1 MRKTFFFIVA
11 VLTISAFTVPGLH
24 AAASRSDVLVIGM
37 STNDIVSL
45 DPQVAFEFGSTGV
58 DAQIYDRLFDY
69 LPDKYETAVPSV
81 AESWKT
87 SDDGKIWTF
96 HIKKGIKFHS
106 GNLLTADDVV
116 YSIQRLVGLND
127 QPAFILTQ
135 FDITAD
141 SVRAVDKHTVE
152 ITMGKKYAGGI
163 FMACLASVASS
174 IVDSK
179 EVMQHIANTDK
190 YPKGDFGT
198 TWLSRNS
205 AGSGAFILR
214 KWEKGD
220 KIILDANKDH
230 FAHPP
235 KVKRIVIKDIT
246 EAASRRLQVEKGDL
260 DIAWNLT
267 QDDIKSVKDNKDLV
281 IKRYS
286 DDKVYYLGM
295 NVTKEGLK
303 DNRVRTAIRYAI
315 DYKTLTDD
323 LLGGAARQ
331 TGTFIPKGFAGYE
344 DKIVY
349 KKDLEKARGLMK
361 EAGYADGLE
370 LQMDH
375 GNQTPYPE
383 LAQAIQNHLAQIG
396 IKLTLNQM
404 VSSQLWPKY
413 RAQKHDL
420 ILARWGPDYSDPHT
434 NAQPFGDYKAKQLS
448 WRNAYYNDV
457 TSDLVKDASLE
468 MDNDK
473 RIAIYKKIND
483 ILQKEGPYAFIMQTV
498 YQHAVR
504 KNVTDFY
511 PAAVLDKVKMW
522 SIGKK

>member
-1 MRKTFFFIVA
+1 MRKSFFFIAA
-11 VLTISAFTVPGLH
+11 VLTISAFMVPGLH
-24 AAASRSDVLVIGM
+24 AASRSEVLVIGM
-37 STNDIVSL
+37 ATNDIVSL
-45 DPQVAFEFGSTGV
+45 DPQVAFEFSSTGV

-69 LPDKYETAVPSV
+69 LPGKYETAVPSV
-81 AESWKT
+81 AESWKV
-87 SDDGKIWTF
+87 SDDGKTWTF

-106 GNLLTADDVV
+106 GNPLTADDVV

-141 SVRAVDKHTVE
+141 SARAVDKHTVE

-163 FMACLASVASS
+163 FMACMASVASS

-179 EVMQHIANTDK
+179 VVRQHVTNTDK
-190 YPKGDFGT
+190 YPQGDFGT

-205 AGSGAFILR
+205 AGSGPFVLS

-220 KIILDANKDH
+220 KLVLDANKDH
-230 FAHPP
+230 FEHLP
-235 KVKRIVIKDIT
+235 KIRRIIIKDIT
-246 EAASRRLQVEKGDL
+246 EAASRRLQVEKGDV
-260 DIAWNLT
+260 DIAWDMT
-267 QDDIKSVKDNKDLV
+267 QDDVKSIKANKDLV
-281 IKRYS
+281 VMRYS

-295 NVTKEGLK
+295 NVLKEGLK

-315 DYKTLTDD
+315 DYKALTDD

-331 TGTFIPKGFAGYE
+331 TGTFIPKGFAGFE
-344 DKIVY
+344 DKIFY
-349 KKDLEKARGLMK
+349 KKDTEKARGLMK

-375 GNQTPYPE
+375 SNQTPYPE
-383 LAQAIQNHLAQIG
+383 LAQAIQNHLAQVG
-396 IKLTLNQM
+396 IRLTLNQM

-413 RAQKHDL
+413 RAQKHDM

-434 NAQPFGDYKAKQLS
+434 NAQPFGDYKAKQLC

-457 TSDLVKDASLE
+457 TSDLVKKASLE

-473 RIAIYKKIND
+473 RIAIYKEING
-483 ILQKEGPYAFIMQTV
+483 ILQKDGPYAFIMQTV

-504 KNVTDFY
+504 KNVVGFY
-511 PAAVLDKVKMW
+511 PAAVLNKVKMW
-522 SIGKK
+522 SISKK